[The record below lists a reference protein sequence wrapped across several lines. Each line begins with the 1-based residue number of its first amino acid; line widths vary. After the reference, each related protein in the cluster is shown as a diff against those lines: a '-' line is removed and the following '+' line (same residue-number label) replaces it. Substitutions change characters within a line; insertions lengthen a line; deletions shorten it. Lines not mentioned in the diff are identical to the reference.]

1 MEKCVEDIDSWMV
14 LNVLKLNQDKTE
26 LVHISSRYRQ
36 CPVVDYVQVGD
47 ERISLSVSARNLG
60 VYFDQHVKMDKHVK
74 TVCQACHYHLW
85 NIGKIRKYLSQG
97 TSEILIHAYITSKLD
112 SCNALLYGLPNCM
125 LNKLQSIQN
134 TAARIVTL
142 TKKSEHITP
151 ILFKLHWLPVEFR
164 IIFKVLLL
172 VYKGLNSLA
181 PGYISEML
189 PYRTCSRSLRSD
201 SRSDSH

>member
-1 MEKCVEDIDSWMV
+1 MTK
-14 LNVLKLNQDKTE
+14 
-26 LVHISSRYRQ
+26 SS
-36 CPVVDYVQVGD
+36 
-47 ERISLSVSARNLG
+47 
-60 VYFDQHVKMDKHVK
+60 
-74 TVCQACHYHLW
+74 
-85 NIGKIRKYLSQG
+85 
-97 TSEILIHAYITSKLD
+97 TSKKFCRKILD

-151 ILFKLHWLPVEFR
+151 ILFKLHWLPVKFR

-172 VYKGLNSLA
+172 VYKGLNGLA

-201 SRSDSH
+201 SQKLLNVPKTSLKTYGDRAFSVGAPRLWNDIPYEIRNSNSLTKFKKMLKTYLFKAAFKD